1 MHQIKTIHVLL
12 VEDEAN
18 EAKLVK
24 IKLQQS
30 QSGLFDVT
38 WAQSLKEA
46 QHYLATAS
54 FDVLLLDLSLP
65 DSEGLATVYSA
76 RVVAKN
82 TPIVILSG
90 QGDTDFALGTLE
102 AGADDFMVKGD
113 FGYDGLARVIRH
125 TLLRTEMEARNT
137 VLIAALEAAA
147 NGIVITDK
155 DAAVIWA
162 NPAFSLLT
170 GYSLEE
176 VVGNKPSEL
185 VKSGLQD
192 ETFYQDMW
200 ATLLAGQQWR
210 GELVNKRKNDSLYH
224 EELSIAPVKNAAGE
238 TTHFISIKEDI
249 TGRKQADDM
258 LRIAAVAFETHEGIL
273 VTDASQRILRVNNEF
288 SHIYGYSSEEAI
300 GHRPSF
306 LCSKLHDEDFYHAL
320 WASIEQDGYW
330 HGEIWDKRKSGEVF
344 PLWLTITA
352 VKDANGQQVTHY
364 VGTFM
369 DITAIKQAEKILL
382 NARQLLENQVA
393 TTQLELEKIKEES
406 QEITTA
412 LNVLLKHQQ
421 QDKADAQC
429 ELSRQLEGTV
439 LPFLKKLKNANR
451 DKSQLRL
458 LDILESNLH
467 YLVKTYGND
476 GSLSSIYQKLTPVEI
491 LVASMVRQGL
501 PSKLIATSLHIS
513 LGTVSIHRKHIRKKL
528 GLYSKGV
535 NLSSYLKS
543 LAK

>member
-1 MHQIKTIHVLL
+1 MSQAKTICVLL
-12 VEDEAN
+12 VEDEASN
-18 EAKLVK
+18 AHLVK
-24 IKLQQS
+24 TKLQQS
-30 QSGLFDVT
+30 QSGFFDVT
-38 WAQSLKEA
+38 WVQSLKEA

-76 RVVAKN
+76 RVIAKN
-82 TPIVILSG
+82 TPIVILIG

-125 TLLRTEMEARNT
+125 ALLRTEMEAHNT
-137 VLIAALEAAA
+137 MLIAALEAAA

-155 DAAVIWA
+155 DATVIWA
-162 NPAFSLLT
+162 NRAYSQLT
-170 GYSLEE
+170 GYGLEE

-192 ETFYQDMW
+192 EAFYQDMW

-249 TGRKQADDM
+249 TGRKQADEM

-273 VTDASQRILRVNNEF
+273 VTDSNQRILRVNNEF
-288 SHIYGYSSEEAI
+288 SHIYGYSSEEAM
-300 GHRPSF
+300 GHSPSF
-306 LCSKLHDEDFYHAL
+306 LCSELHDEDFYHAL
-320 WASIEQDGYW
+320 WTSVKQEGYW
-330 HGEIWDKRKSGEVF
+330 HGEIWDKRKNGVAF

-421 QDKADAQC
+421 RDKTEAQY

-439 LPFLKKLKNANR
+439 LPFVKKLKKANR
-451 DKSQLRL
+451 DTHQLRL

-467 YLVKTYGND
+467 YLVKSYGND

-501 PSKLIATSLHIS
+501 PTKLIATALHIS

-543 LAK
+543 LAE